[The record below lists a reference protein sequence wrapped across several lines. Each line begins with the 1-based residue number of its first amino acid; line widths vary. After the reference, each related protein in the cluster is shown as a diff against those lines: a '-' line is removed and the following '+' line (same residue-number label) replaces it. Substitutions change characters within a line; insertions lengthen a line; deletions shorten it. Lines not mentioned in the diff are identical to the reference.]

1 MTGEKDVDDIEDL
14 ITESATAAISESDG
28 NVFDPTTEP
37 IVTSETS
44 FVRVVPS
51 YGGSQIMTGN
61 VLLMISCAILHSF
74 SLAILPYDET
84 ISLMLVI

>member
-1 MTGEKDVDDIEDL
+1 MTGEKDVDDIEDM

-61 VLLMISCAILHSF
+61 VLLMISCAILKF
-74 SLAILPYDET
+74 TL
-84 ISLMLVI
+84 